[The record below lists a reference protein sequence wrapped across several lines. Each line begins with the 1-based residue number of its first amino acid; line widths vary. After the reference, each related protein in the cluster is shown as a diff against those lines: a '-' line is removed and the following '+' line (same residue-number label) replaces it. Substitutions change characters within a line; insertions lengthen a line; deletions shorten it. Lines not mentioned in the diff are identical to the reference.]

1 MATEGPE
8 MQQTTQLRINWLNV
22 NVPTVLAV
30 LAAAVSI
37 ITYFDDM
44 NDRLTSIE
52 QYRESRGRVTDGNF
66 AEIREQLKPLINTP
80 QEIVGLKAADVVMN
94 ARLDRL
100 ADTIIET
107 LRKDISQVAVKV
119 EVLTTKHDST
129 STKVEELGQKL
140 DRLNPVK
147 LHRAISTP
155 PSSLSGRT
163 RLRPP

>member
-1 MATEGPE
+1 

-107 LRKDISQVAVKV
+107 LRKDISQVSVKV

-129 STKVEELGQKL
+129 AAKVEELGQKL
-140 DRLNPVK
+140 DQLSPTR
-147 LHRAISTP
+147 LHRAISMQ
-155 PSSLSGRT
+155 PSFPSGRI
-163 RLRPP
+163 RSRPP

>member
-1 MATEGPE
+1 

-30 LAAAVSI
+30 LAAAISI

-52 QYRESRGRVTDGNF
+52 EYRESRGRVTDGNF
-66 AEIREQLKPLINTP
+66 AEIREQLKPLMNVP
-80 QEIVGLKAADVVMN
+80 QEVLGLKAADVVLN

-107 LRKDISQVAVKV
+107 LRKDISQVTLKV
-119 EVLTTKHDST
+119 EVLTTKHDNMSA
-129 STKVEELGQKL
+129 KVEQLGQKL
-140 DRLNPVK
+140 DQLNPTK
-147 LHRAISTP
+147 FQRAIAATP
-155 PSSLSGRT
+155 PAFPSART
-163 RLRPP
+163 RSRPP

>member
-1 MATEGPE
+1 

-30 LAAAVSI
+30 LAAAISI

-66 AEIREQLKPLINTP
+66 AEIREQLKPLVNVP
-80 QEIVGLKAADVVMN
+80 QEVLGLKAADVVLN

-107 LRKDISQVAVKV
+107 LRKDISQVSVKV
-119 EVLTTKHDST
+119 EVLTTKHDNM
-129 STKVEELGQKL
+129 STKVEQLGQKL
-140 DRLNPVK
+140 DQLRPTRFQK
-147 LHRAISTP
+147 AISATP
-155 PSSLSGRT
+155 PAFPSART
-163 RLRPP
+163 RSRPP